1 MAGFIYKL
9 QQIVNTSPFNDD
21 ADVAIARCLL
31 KNINQV
37 NKKTNLQN
45 FADLC
50 YTSSASISRFAQRT
64 GYLTFNDFKADCLG
78 VKEEL
83 NEMIIDSHALQ
94 TLEFKDFSNQ
104 ISKGLFSIEDNQLNE
119 YIDKLC
125 DMIHKA
131 SRVFIFATHIPGDIA
146 CMLQRALLT
155 TGKYVEFF
163 PRKEHQMEIVK
174 EIRSNDLCIFI
185 SLEGTLLMEKGITV
199 PAIVSLAKNVLIT
212 QNIHVKFSESFSLVV
227 GLGEHN
233 TEIIGKYK
241 LLFFVDCLTNR
252 YYQKY
257 IVTDLK

>member
-9 QQIVNTSPFNDD
+9 QQIVNSSPFNDD

-37 NKKTNLQN
+37 TKKTNLQN
-45 FADLC
+45 FADIC
-50 YTSSASISRFAQRT
+50 YTSPASISRFSQRT

-78 VKEEL
+78 VKDEL
-83 NEMIIDSHALQ
+83 DEMIIDTHALQ
-94 TLEFKDFSNQ
+94 TLEFKNFYDEISN
-104 ISKGLFSIEDNQLNE
+104 GLSTIDEDQLNKQ
-119 YIDKLC
+119 IDQLC
-125 DMIHKA
+125 HMINQA
-131 SRVFIFATHIPGDIA
+131 SRIFIFATHIPGDIA

-233 TEIIGKYK
+233 NEITGKYK

-257 IVTDLK
+257 VVTNLK